1 MPIAV
6 PIPAWTAEG
15 LIPPH
20 DAANPTSSNR
30 APYPVSLT
38 DFVLRFSTSPQRIA
52 ILTGFLNYRAALHAA
67 GLVAGFQ
74 WIDGSFVEHIEVGAR
89 SRSPGDVDVV
99 TFYHLPTGE
108 TQASLVAKFP
118 ALFPATAADKKTQK
132 DTYLVDAYS
141 VSLGTHSE
149 RLVDRSAYWYGV
161 WSHQKDTLKWKG
173 FLQLDLAPVVD
184 ADARLLLTPANTGG
198 TP

>member
-20 DAANPTSSNR
+20 EATNPTSSNR
-30 APYPVSLT
+30 APYAVSLT

-52 ILTGFLNYRAALHAA
+52 ILTGFLNYRATLHAA
-67 GLVAGFQ
+67 GLMAGFQ
-74 WIDGSFVEHIEVGAR
+74 WIDGSFVEHIEVGTR
-89 SRSPGDVDVV
+89 NRPPGDVDVV
-99 TFYHLPTGE
+99 NFYHLPPGE

-118 ALFPATAADKKTQK
+118 ALFPANATDKKTQK
-132 DTYLVDAYS
+132 DTYLVDAFS
-141 VSLGTHSE
+141 VNLGTPSE

-161 WSHQKDTLKWKG
+161 WSHQKETFKWKG
-173 FLQLDLAPVVD
+173 FLQLDLAPADD
-184 ADARLLLTPANTGG
+184 ANARLLVTQANSGRTP
-198 TP
+198 